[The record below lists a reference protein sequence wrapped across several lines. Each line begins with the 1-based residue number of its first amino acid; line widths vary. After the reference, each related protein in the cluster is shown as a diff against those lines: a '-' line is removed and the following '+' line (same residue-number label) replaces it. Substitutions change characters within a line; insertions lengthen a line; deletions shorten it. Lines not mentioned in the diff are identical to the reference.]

1 MLGVPQGRRHRP
13 REVRMDTL
21 RNILV
26 LMEPGS
32 ETQPA
37 FDAALV
43 LARRFGARLELLMVD
58 YQDLHAAYFSP
69 PTATLQEFHDSVM
82 ASHHHVLERY
92 TKQAAAAG
100 VTALCEALWGTP
112 FHEMVLARV
121 AATRPDLV
129 VKHSVHH
136 NRIERTLF
144 TGSDW
149 HLIRDCPAPLLL
161 VKDPARLVLARM
173 LVCVDPLHAH
183 DKPAALDHRLLRTA
197 ALLAGPLAG
206 EGHALHVFSI
216 PPPVTVIGD
225 AYIAAA
231 AVQPTDATVEN
242 ATAALRE
249 LAALHALPPARAR
262 VRVGRPAREILDEA
276 AALEADIVIM
286 GAVSRGRL
294 DRWFVGSTAE
304 VVLDRL
310 ACNVWVEKLPQD

>member
-1 MLGVPQGRRHRP
+1 
-13 REVRMDTL
+13 MDAL

-32 ETQPA
+32 ESQPA

-58 YQDLHAAYFSP
+58 YQDLHAAHFSP

-92 TKQAAAAG
+92 TKQAADAG

-112 FHEMVLARV
+112 FHEIVLARV

-136 NRIERTLF
+136 NRLERTLF

-149 HLIRDCPAPLLL
+149 HLIRDCPVPLLL
-161 VKDPARLVLARM
+161 VKDPARLESARI
-173 LVCVDPLHAH
+173 LVCVDPMHAH
-183 DKPAALDHRLLRTA
+183 DKPATLDHQLLGTA
-197 ALLAGPLAG
+197 TRLAGPLGA
-206 EGHALHVFSI
+206 EVHALHVFSI
-216 PPPVTVIGD
+216 PTPVTVIGD

-231 AVQPTDATVEN
+231 AVPPTDATVEN

-249 LAALHALPPARAR
+249 LAARHSLPPGRTR
-262 VRVGRPAREILDEA
+262 LRVGRPARGISEE
-276 AALEADIVIM
+276 
-286 GAVSRGRL
+286 GAVVEAGNVMWGAGWRGRL
-294 DRWFVGSTAE
+294 YRRFVGSTAE
-304 VVLDRL
+304 AVLDRL

>member
-1 MLGVPQGRRHRP
+1 
-13 REVRMDTL
+13 MDAL

-32 ETQPA
+32 ESQAA

-69 PTATLQEFHDSVM
+69 PAATLQEFHDSVM
-82 ASHHHVLERY
+82 ASHHRVLERY
-92 TKQAAAAG
+92 SKQAAEAG
-100 VTALCEALWGTP
+100 VAAIGEALWGTP

-136 NRIERTLF
+136 NLVERTLF

-149 HLIRDCPAPLLL
+149 QLIRECPAPLLL
-161 VKDPARLVLARM
+161 VKDPARLVSARM
-173 LVCVDPLHAH
+173 LVCVDPMHAH
-183 DKPAALDHRLLRTA
+183 DKPAALDHQLLGTA
-197 ALLAGPLAG
+197 ALLAGPLGG
-206 EGHALHVFSI
+206 EVHALHVFAI
-216 PPPVTVIGD
+216 PMPVTVVGD

-231 AVQPTDATVEN
+231 AVPPDVATVEV
-242 ATAALRE
+242 ATAALRG
-249 LAALHALPPARAR
+249 LAARHGLTPERAR
-262 VRVGRPAREILDEA
+262 LRVGRPAREILDEA
-276 AALEADIVIM
+276 ARLGADMVVM

-304 VVLDRL
+304 EVLDRL
-310 ACNVWVEKLPQD
+310 ACNVWVEKPLQA

>member
-1 MLGVPQGRRHRP
+1 
-13 REVRMDTL
+13 MDAL

-26 LMEPGS
+26 LMEPGAES
-32 ETQPA
+32 QPA
-37 FDAALV
+37 FDAALA

-92 TKQAAAAG
+92 SKWATGAG
-100 VTALCEALWGTP
+100 VTALGEVLWGTP
-112 FHEMVLARV
+112 FHEIVLARV

-136 NRIERTLF
+136 HPIERTLF

-161 VKDPARLVLARM
+161 VKDPARLESSPL
-173 LVCVDPLHAH
+173 LVCGDPLHAH
-183 DKPAALDHRLLRTA
+183 DKPAALDHQLLKSA
-197 ALLAGPLAG
+197 ALLAGPLG
-206 EGHALHVFSI
+206 GKVHALHVFSV
-216 PPPVTVIGD
+216 PMPVTVVGD
-225 AYIAAA
+225 AYIAAV
-231 AVQPTDATVEN
+231 AVPPPDATVEI
-242 ATAALRE
+242 ATAALHE
-249 LAALHALPPARAR
+249 LAAAHALPPERAR
-262 VRVGRPAREILDEA
+262 LRVGRPAREILDEA
-276 AALEADIVIM
+276 TDLGAGLVIM

-304 VVLDRL
+304 AVLDRL
-310 ACNVWVEKLPQD
+310 ACNVWVEKLAQD

>member
-1 MLGVPQGRRHRP
+1 MLWVLQVRCRRPEEVP
-13 REVRMDTL
+13 MDAL

-26 LMEPGS
+26 LMEPGAES
-32 ETQPA
+32 QPA
-37 FDAALV
+37 FNAALA

-92 TKQAAAAG
+92 SKQAAEAG
-100 VTALCEALWGTP
+100 VTALGEVLWGTP
-112 FHEMVLARV
+112 FHEVVLARV

-161 VKDPARLVLARM
+161 VKDPARLESTPL
-173 LVCVDPLHAH
+173 LVCIDPMHAH
-183 DKPAALDHRLLRTA
+183 DKPAALDHQLLNSA
-197 ALLAGPLAG
+197 ALLAGPLGG
-206 EGHALHVFSI
+206 EVHALHVFSI
-216 PPPVTVIGD
+216 PVPVTVIGD

-231 AVQPTDATVEN
+231 AVPPPDATVEI
-242 ATAALRE
+242 ATGALRE
-249 LAALHALPPARAR
+249 LAAAHALPRERAR
-262 VRVGRPAREILDEA
+262 LRVGRPAREILDEA
-276 AALEADIVIM
+276 NEVGAGIVMM

-304 VVLDRL
+304 AVLDRL